1 MDNKAYKYAKWCLRS
16 KYVPKYVKKQCKEF
30 IKIANG
36 KDKKYYLN
44 EEKVK
49 QIENILKLLI
59 MPKGLKAGTPL
70 YECTCNYQWLF
81 YISILAVV
89 RRDNPEKRKY
99 ETAILE
105 IARKNFKTYTIAT
118 LFILLFLMEPKFSKF
133 YSVARWCFI

>member
-105 IARKNFKTYTIAT
+105 IARKK
-118 LFILLFLMEPKFSKF
+118 L
-133 YSVARWCFI
+133 

>member
-49 QIENILKLLI
+49 QI
-59 MPKGLKAGTPL
+59 
-70 YECTCNYQWLF
+70 
-81 YISILAVV
+81 
-89 RRDNPEKRKY
+89 
-99 ETAILE
+99 
-105 IARKNFKTYTIAT
+105 
-118 LFILLFLMEPKFSKF
+118 
-133 YSVARWCFI
+133 